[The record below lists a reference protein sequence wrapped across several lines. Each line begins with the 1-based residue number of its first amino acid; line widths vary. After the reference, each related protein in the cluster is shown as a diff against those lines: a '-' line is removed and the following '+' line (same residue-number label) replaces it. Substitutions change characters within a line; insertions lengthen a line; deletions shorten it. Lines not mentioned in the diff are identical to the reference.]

1 MALRWQYSAARTLSS
16 QTKRTAPGKCCRS
29 STSAEDARMV
39 KESPLRPVSTVTPS
53 MGYSLLG
60 HQHALI
66 NARSRVREMRKG
78 ASRFSL
84 RILPI
89 TAQTEFC
96 TRDRS
101 PNFANSRQLPST
113 ILHLATVSPPL

>member
-1 MALRWQYSAARTLSS
+1 VLQVLHLGGRRAD
-16 QTKRTAPGKCCRS
+16 G
-29 STSAEDARMV
+29 EG
-39 KESPLRPVSTVTPS
+39 VTPAA
-53 MGYSLLG
+53 SLHRHPFHGVLPAG
-60 HQHALI
+60 TPTRVNQRAS
-66 NARSRVREMRKG
+66 ARSRAREMRKG

-84 RILPI
+84 RISPI

-113 ILHLATVSPPL
+113 IFHLTVVSAHYTRDENFTLNIGGNNC